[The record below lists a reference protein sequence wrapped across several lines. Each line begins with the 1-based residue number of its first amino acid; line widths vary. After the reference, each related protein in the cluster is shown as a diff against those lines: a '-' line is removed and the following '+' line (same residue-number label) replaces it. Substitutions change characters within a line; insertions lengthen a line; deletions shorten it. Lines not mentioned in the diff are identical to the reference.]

1 MTAVE
6 NLDLKKWQNII
17 SVYLQVV
24 LLKSRVGMGNQEIIF
39 EALPMNIY
47 EYEYIIMSIYYK
59 YENIS

>member
-17 SVYLQVV
+17 SVYLQED
-24 LLKSRVGMGNQEIIF
+24 LLKSRVGIGNQEIIF
-39 EALPMNIY
+39 KALPMNFY
-47 EYEYIIMSIYYK
+47 EYDYIIMWIYYK